1 MTTKLMTDASLLEAK
16 EQLETIKAQI
26 EASVVTQ
33 PSNQFVMKCLHTRE
47 PPILAREAINE
58 YTPPPFPPFHMCYSS

>member
-26 EASVVTQ
+26 EASGD
-33 PSNQFVMKCLHTRE
+33 PAE
-47 PPILAREAINE
+47 
-58 YTPPPFPPFHMCYSS
+58 